1 MAEILLKIIEEGEI
15 PLSVEDQGDIEL
27 VLETPYIGGD
37 YSNYEGPYEV
47 TPSREAQVLPTA
59 RKAVQGNIVVDAI
72 PSNYGLIEWDGSK
85 LRVS

>member
-15 PLSVEDQGDIEL
+15 PLFVEDQGDIEL

-47 TPSREAQVLPTA
+47 TPSEEAQVLPTA
-59 RKAVQGNIVVDAI
+59 RKSVQGSITVEPI
-72 PSNYGLIEWDGSK
+72 PPNYGRIEWHGSTIR
-85 LRVS
+85 LY